1 MTATISKMRT
11 GMPREGDSFV
21 RDAAGEAVDRLCFLS
36 DALMAKPSSDLEAAC
51 RRGLGG
57 MLEDV
62 AVMLADALAQDRS
75 GMHCPAWAKPM
86 ASDSLARMQDG
97 MCRQG
102 GSGGSEKGG
111 EEAE

>member
-1 MTATISKMRT
+1 MASDTQMRI
-11 GMPREGDSFV
+11 GSSRGGGCPV
-21 RDAAGEAVDRLCFLS
+21 RDAAGDAVDRLCFLS

-62 AVMLADALAQDRS
+62 AVMLADALAQDRF
-75 GMHCPAWAKPM
+75 GMHCSAWAKSM
-86 ASDSLARMQDG
+86 ASDSLARMQGDL
-97 MCRQG
+97 CRQG

>member
-1 MTATISKMRT
+1 MTVADSQMRT
-11 GMPREGDSFV
+11 GAPRGGGSPV
-21 RDAAGEAVDRLCFLS
+21 RDAAGDAVDRLCFLS

-62 AVMLADALAQDRS
+62 AVMLADALAQDHS
-75 GMHCPAWAKPM
+75 GMHGSERAKSM